1 MSRRK
6 ELLERA
12 ARCFEQAELFSEAGE
27 CFRNAGLLKSAGA
40 AFYRADDL
48 PRAAE
53 SYRAANEMGL
63 AADLYEQLGRPVE
76 AAVCWESVG
85 DTMRSGWVLATRT
98 GRVRT
103 AAGLLRRST
112 TTTPGGELRK
122 ELGLALCEAR
132 TRHESD
138 PLEKVLARCETE
150 LPRLAVTERRLVER
164 WATTAATIVGRPDL
178 AGLIFAASYRAR
190 TPGAGERWL
199 QWAGDALG
207 GTFGIPTSTA
217 SSA

>member
-1 MSRRK
+1 MSRRE
-6 ELLERA
+6 ELLEHA
-12 ARCFEQAELFSEAGE
+12 ARCFEQAELFGEAGE
-27 CFRNAGLLKSAGA
+27 CLRDAGLLKSAGS
-40 AFYRADDL
+40 AFYKADDL

-63 AADLYEQLGRPVE
+63 AADVYEQLGRPME

-85 DTMRSGWVLATRT
+85 DTLRSGWVLATRT

-112 TTTPGGELRK
+112 PTTAGGGLRR

-132 TRHESD
+132 TRHQSE
-138 PLEKVLARCETE
+138 PLEKVLARCETD
-150 LPRLAVTERRLVER
+150 LPLLTVKERHPVEH
-164 WATTAATIVGRPDL
+164 WATTAATVADRPDL
-178 AGLIFAASYRAR
+178 ASRIFAASYRAH

-207 GTFGIPTSTA
+207 GTFGIPAPTA
-217 SSA
+217 SRA